1 MRRVE
6 GVARLLTLRGCESK
20 VVRLFLVIAFQ
31 RLEELKFA
39 VIGAGRIGTAIIRS
53 LVACGATQVVGTGR
67 REETL
72 ENVRKLGVKATR
84 DNRWAASWADVVII
98 SVKPHHL
105 AGVVKEIMSVVRGK
119 VLVSVV
125 AGVRVK
131 TLEKLFSGAIV
142 YRAMPNINA
151 VIGKSS
157 TAITPARE
165 NKYDVIVD
173 SMFKCMGSVYW
184 IPEELF
190 DVWTALIGSGPA
202 FVAEIVDALVLGAVS
217 AGMPRDIAYR
227 ALLDM
232 IASTVELL
240 RDKMHPSQLRDLVA
254 TPAGTTIKGLKV
266 LEERAVKAALMEVVE
281 KSVERSRELGE
292 EIDRIVSA
300 LLANSSSD

>member
-1 MRRVE
+1 MKR
-6 GVARLLTLRGCESK
+6 VARLLILRECGSR
-20 VVRLFLVIAFQ
+20 VVRLSLVMAFQ
-31 RLEELKFA
+31 RLGNLRFA
-39 VIGAGRIGTAIIRS
+39 VIGAGRIGAAIIRS
-53 LVACGATQVVGTGR
+53 LIACGAVQVVGTGR

-72 ENVRKLGVKATR
+72 ENVRRLGAKATR

-105 AGVVKEIMSVVRGK
+105 PEVVKEIMSTVRGK

-131 TLEKLFSGAIV
+131 TLEKLFPGAVV
-142 YRAMPNINA
+142 YRAMPNINV
-151 VIGKSS
+151 VIGRS
-157 TAITPARE
+157 TTAVTPARGDE
-165 NKYDVIVD
+165 HDVVVD

-202 FVAEIVDALVLGAVS
+202 FIAEIVDALVLGAVS

-232 IASTVELL
+232 ITSTVELL
-240 RDKMHPSQLRDLVA
+240 RDNKMHPSQLRDLVA
-254 TPAGTTIKGLKV
+254 TPAGTTIRGLKV

-281 KSVERSRELGE
+281 KSAERSRELGE
-292 EIDRIVSA
+292 EIDKIASA
-300 LLANSSSD
+300 LLANSDSD